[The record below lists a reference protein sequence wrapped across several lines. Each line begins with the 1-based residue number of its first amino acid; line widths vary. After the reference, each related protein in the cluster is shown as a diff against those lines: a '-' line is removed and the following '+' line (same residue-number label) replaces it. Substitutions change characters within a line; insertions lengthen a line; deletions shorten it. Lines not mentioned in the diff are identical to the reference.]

1 MVQVNLR
8 IRESLRLRIEAAAKD
23 NQNSLNDEL
32 VGRLEKSFDNEDLRS
47 QVKVRDEML
56 NAMARKQQ
64 REGDVIAG
72 WIETKM
78 RDRGVDEKAAKELA
92 ETIRAYMGGRS
103 T

>member
-1 MVQVNLR
+1 
-8 IRESLRLRIEAAAKD
+8 
-23 NQNSLNDEL
+23 
-32 VGRLEKSFDNEDLRS
+32 
-47 QVKVRDEML
+47 
-56 NAMARKQQ
+56 MARKQQ